1 MSDAISDTF
10 AQQLQQMR
18 SELLARIRAQR
29 GGRLGR
35 AEVAEDPHTLQSGD
49 LNQAY
54 GERDL
59 EQALSERETAELRAI
74 DEALARIAAGTFGL
88 CVDCGAEIPAARLHA
103 APTTLR
109 CLACQARYEREH
121 PSATPSL

>member
-1 MSDAISDTF
+1 MSDTISDTF
-10 AQQLQQMR
+10 ALQLQQMR
-18 SELLARIRAQR
+18 SDLLAQIRAQR
-29 GGRLGR
+29 GGRISR
-35 AEVAEDPHTLQSGD
+35 AEAAEDPHALQSGD

-54 GERDL
+54 SERDL

-74 DEALARIAAGTFGL
+74 DEALARIAAGTFGV
-88 CVDCGAEIPAARLHA
+88 CVDCGADIPTARLHA

-109 CLACQARYEREH
+109 CIGCQTRYEREH

>member
-10 AQQLQQMR
+10 ALQLHQMR
-18 SELLARIRAQR
+18 RDLLAQIRAHR
-29 GGRLGR
+29 GGHFSR
-35 AEVAEDPHTLQSGD
+35 AEVAEDPHALQSGD

-54 GERDL
+54 SERDL

-74 DEALARIAAGTFGL
+74 DEALARIAAGTFGV

-109 CLACQARYEREH
+109 CIVCQTRYEREH